1 MTDAGAMASS
11 ERQLLDLYR
20 LLGPDEQATLLSFAE
35 FLRQR
40 GATTMDTTRSAPV
53 EIPEP
58 IARPAQESVVAGLKR
73 LSQTYPMLSKT
84 EMLTATSELVARNI
98 MLGTDPAQV
107 IDQLEDIFREHY
119 RKLREQA
126 GQ

>member
-1 MTDAGAMASS
+1 M
-11 ERQLLDLYR
+11 
-20 LLGPDEQATLLSFAE
+20 
-35 FLRQR
+35 
-40 GATTMDTTRSAPV
+40 
-53 EIPEP
+53 
-58 IARPAQESVVAGLKR
+58 AGLKR

>member
-1 MTDAGAMASS
+1 MASS
-11 ERQLLDLYR
+11 ERQLLDFYQR
-20 LLGPDEQATLLSFAE
+20 LGPDEQATLLAFAE
-35 FLRQR
+35 FLCQR
-40 GATTMDTTRSAPV
+40 GPSTVDTPRTDRV

-58 IARPAQESVVAGLKR
+58 VPIVRPEQESLVAGLKR

-84 EMLTATSELVARNI
+84 EMLTATSDLVARNI

-119 RKLREQA
+119 RKLREQSE
-126 GQ
+126 Q

>member
-1 MTDAGAMASS
+1 MASS
-11 ERQLLDLYR
+11 ERQLLDYYQR
-20 LLGPDEQATLLSFAE
+20 LGPDGQATLLAFAE
-35 FLRQR
+35 FLCQR
-40 GATTMDTTRSAPV
+40 GPSTVDPPRAERV

-58 IARPAQESVVAGLKR
+58 VPIVRPEQESVVAGLKR

-84 EMLTATSELVARNI
+84 EMLRATSDLVARTI

-119 RKLREQA
+119 RKLREQS
-126 GQ
+126 QQ

>member
-1 MTDAGAMASS
+1 MASS
-11 ERQLLDLYR
+11 ERQLLDYYQR
-20 LLGPDEQATLLSFAE
+20 LGPDGQATLLAFAE
-35 FLRQR
+35 FLCQR
-40 GATTMDTTRSAPV
+40 GPSAVDPPRTERV

-58 IARPAQESVVAGLKR
+58 VPIVRPEQESVVAGLKR

-84 EMLTATSELVARNI
+84 EMLRATSDLVARTI

-119 RKLREQA
+119 RKLREQS
-126 GQ
+126 QQ